1 MKRTFY
7 TGLAIFFLSLFVFI
21 HSATA
26 SPFSI
31 DISNP
36 STDQAAGSLIGTVT
50 VTVPKGYMLYRS
62 QISANTQDGHVEI
75 QLPKGHRKPD
85 PFGPGEIE
93 IFDDGSWQIG
103 VQLNQIIATPDA
115 HIEFGYQ
122 GCSTLTCFM
131 PDTFEFRWPV
141 PFFSRPGSQ
150 PAPASI
156 SSQTNSAMIGSI
168 NEQASLPATGVG
180 SVTTPGGSVDFGR
193 TIQERGLVSA
203 MLLAFFGGLL
213 VSLTPCVYPMI
224 PITLSIIGSRDENR
238 SLARGFALS
247 VLYVA
252 GLSLTY
258 ALLGLAVA
266 SFGAHLRGVIQGPWF
281 QGVMALIFA
290 ILALSMFDLFLL
302 QVPDV
307 LRQRLAG
314 FRSGSTAG
322 VFLTGMVSG
331 LMASPCVAA
340 PLAGILA
347 FIAATGSALFG
358 FMLLL
363 AFAWG
368 MGLILIFLGTFSGII
383 NSLPRAGEWMNRIKE
398 FYGFLLLGA
407 ALYFIRPLVGAP
419 WGDLGVSLLLAGF
432 AGFLGLFASP
442 GPETSLG
449 ERVRKCMGVVALAV
463 ACAFAVSSAARWG
476 GLCFPAAGIDHTGIP
491 RPAPGTESGFPRW
504 HGSIEAAL
512 AEARMAGKPVF
523 VDFRADWC
531 PICRELE
538 ETVFPH
544 REVAPLLSKYVLLR
558 IDVTR
563 NEGEAAKL
571 LARYRIV
578 GLPTMLLLRS
588 DGTEREDLRIVG
600 DINPADFARVLEKGL
615 R

>member
-1 MKRTFY
+1 MYRKDEVGVLKNRT
-7 TGLAIFFLSLFVFI
+7 LSAILSSTLLSLFIFSTIAV
-21 HSATA
+21 A
-26 SPFSI
+26 SPFSF
-31 DISNP
+31 DASKP
-36 STDQAAGSLIGTVT
+36 LFEPAGTSLIGTVT
-50 VTVPKGYMLYRS
+50 AIVPQGYLLYRS
-62 QISANTQDGHVEI
+62 QISANAEGGRVGI
-75 QLPKGHRKPD
+75 QLPQGNRKPD

-93 IFDDGSWQIG
+93 IFGAGSWQIG
-103 VQLNQIIATPDA
+103 VRLDQITATSEVK
-115 HIEFGYQ
+115 IEVGFQ

-131 PDTFEFRWPV
+131 PDTFEFRWSV
-141 PFFSRPGSQ
+141 PPSARPAS
-150 PAPASI
+150 PAP
-156 SSQTNSAMIGSI
+156 SSPPLSRMST
-168 NEQASLPATGVG
+168 PDVG
-180 SVTTPGGSVDFGR
+180 SVTTPSGAVDFGR

-281 QGVMALIFA
+281 QGAMALVFA

-302 QVPDV
+302 QVPEM

-314 FRSGSTAG
+314 FRSGGTAG

-347 FIAATGSALFG
+347 YIASTGSALLG

-368 MGLILIFLGTFSGII
+368 MGLILILLGTFSGVL
-383 NSLPRAGEWMNRIKE
+383 NSLPRAGEWMNRVKE

-432 AGFLGLFASP
+432 AGFLGLFVPSS
-442 GPETSLG
+442 PETPLG
-449 ERVRKCMGVVALAV
+449 ERVRKCIGVVAL
-463 ACAFAVSSAARWG
+463 
-476 GLCFPAAGIDHTGIP
+476 
-491 RPAPGTESGFPRW
+491 
-504 HGSIEAAL
+504 
-512 AEARMAGKPVF
+512 
-523 VDFRADWC
+523 
-531 PICRELE
+531 
-538 ETVFPH
+538 
-544 REVAPLLSKYVLLR
+544 
-558 IDVTR
+558 
-563 NEGEAAKL
+563 
-571 LARYRIV
+571 
-578 GLPTMLLLRS
+578 
-588 DGTEREDLRIVG
+588 
-600 DINPADFARVLEKGL
+600 
-615 R
+615 